1 MSARSFVSLTIIG
14 LAMCPA
20 PAFAQDAETCFATTD
35 RIATGV
41 TVEDATKRAAHEAC
55 LRAFAASSNVV
66 QKYHLQ
72 QADDDITG
80 TRPKN

>member
-20 PAFAQDAETCFATTD
+20 PAFAQDAETCFATAD

-41 TVEDATKRAAHEAC
+41 TVEDAMKRAAHEAC
-55 LRAFAASSNVV
+55 LRAFAARTWSRNTTCNTS
-66 QKYHLQ
+66 
-72 QADDDITG
+72 
-80 TRPKN
+80 R